1 MTRPELGRAR
11 WKRVRRTIL
20 ERDDHTCQ
28 LCYRTA
34 DTVDHIVP
42 AVYGGDDSPE
52 NLRALCRSCN
62 ATLGARVRAEL
73 ESARRAARYRDV
85 GACFPVSGSTLA
97 PPVDSLSPR
106 GRMRRTIHVRSPGL
120 NDFEDEPERSD
131 DEPERPVER
140 PKRTKSNG
148 SR

>member
-11 WKRVRRTIL
+11 WKRIRRTIL

-42 AVYGGDDSPE
+42 AAYGGDDSPE

-62 ATLGARVRAEL
+62 ATLGARVRAEIAD
-73 ESARRAARYRDV
+73 ERRAALYRGG
-85 GACFPVSGSTLA
+85 GARFSSSASTPA

-106 GRMRRTIHVRSPGL
+106 GRMRRTIHVWIPGL
-120 NDFEDEPERSD
+120 DDLEDEPERSD
-131 DEPERPVER
+131 DEPDRPA
-140 PKRTKSNG
+140 T
-148 SR
+148 

>member
-1 MTRPELGRAR
+1 VTRPELGRAR
-11 WKRVRRTIL
+11 WKRVRLTIL

-42 AVYGGDDSPE
+42 AAYGGDDSPE

-62 ATLGARVRAEL
+62 ATLGARVRAEIAD
-73 ESARRAARYRDV
+73 ERRAALYRGG
-85 GACFPVSGSTLA
+85 GARFSSSASTPA

-106 GRMRRTIHVRSPGL
+106 SGGGMRHTIHVRVPG
-120 NDFEDEPERSD
+120 FEELAEA
-131 DEPERPVER
+131 EKAC
-140 PKRTKSNG
+140 PKRLE
-148 SR
+148 